1 MKRCQK
7 PDKKVAKD
15 PTDDNNINLKKAAAK
30 LTVETNKAVSK
41 SWHEKTES
49 VKFDKEGSK
58 LWRLVKALNGDHDC
72 KEAHVALEQDGETLN
87 GKDAANVL
95 LKQYQNPGQPN
106 FNQEKIT
113 AAEEEVQRALTTT
126 DEKEPAHEV
135 MRLPLT
141 AQELDTALSKLKSKS
156 TPGPDKVSNDMLC
169 KLGIQARKSSC
180 SCTMPAGNR
189 DTSQRCGKKESRS
202 PSTSLGSPKTC
213 QKATAPLALRA
224 ACANWWRGS

>member
-1 MKRCQK
+1 MELQEGRLDKVFVPHKPVHRRHKLQNDQDRQKCQGTHNRYTTGCQTIHSPASQKRLYPNWSEELQNLNEEVSK
-7 PDKKVAKD
+7 ARSKVEED
-15 PTDDNNINLKKAAAK
+15 PTDDNNINLRKTAAK
-30 LTVETNKAVSK
+30 LTVETNKAVRK

-49 VKFDKEGSK
+49 LNFDKEGSK

-72 KEAHVALEQDGETLN
+72 KEAPVTLEQDGETLT

-95 LKQYQNPGQPN
+95 LKQYQSPGQIN

-141 AQELDTALSKLKSKS
+141 AQELDTALSKLK
-156 TPGPDKVSNDMLC
+156 
-169 KLGIQARKSSC
+169 
-180 SCTMPAGNR
+180 
-189 DTSQRCGKKESRS
+189 
-202 PSTSLGSPKTC
+202 
-213 QKATAPLALRA
+213 
-224 ACANWWRGS
+224 